1 MSGYG
6 SYSAHLALTG
16 SSALESSYYYFF
28 GRFLPSVVSVLRN
41 SVLDAGLPKLIL
53 HVSTSERLKFL
64 FILLA
69 QALLLKIFTISV
81 NLM

>member
-1 MSGYG
+1 MG
-6 SYSAHLALTG
+6 LTG
-16 SSALESSYYYFF
+16 SSALESSSYYFF

-41 SVLDAGLPKLIL
+41 SLLDAGLPKLIL

-69 QALLLKIFTISV
+69 QALLLF
-81 NLM
+81 